1 MSKEI
6 QSFASDLR
14 NEITKER
21 INEDKVKF
29 YFENYQSD
37 FQGHLREELNDGIP
51 LDNYRMQ
58 VTYYFLEGIEE
69 YKDFDLALDSVEPDI
84 FNADLL
90 LWLSSNLHRAGYV
103 NQLLE
108 ETNIQDCFNLIRAAQ
123 YREIEEIS
131 QVVFNYIENE
141 LEQDMEVEYE

>member
-6 QSFASDLR
+6 QDFASDLR
-14 NEITKER
+14 NQITKEH

-29 YFENYQSD
+29 YFENYKSD
-37 FQGHLREELNDGIP
+37 FLSHLREELNDGIP

-58 VTYYFLEGIEE
+58 VTYYLLEGLEE
-69 YKDFDLALDSVEPDI
+69 HKDFDLALDSVEPDI
-84 FNADLL
+84 YNADLL
-90 LWLSSNLHRAGYV
+90 LWLSSNLHRADYV

-108 ETNIQDCFNLIRAAQ
+108 ETNIQDCFTLIRAAQ
-123 YREIEEIS
+123 YREIEEVS

-141 LEQDMEVEYE
+141 LEQDLEVEYE